1 MQQKPT
7 LQRFLAVSILGAL
20 LTILFVFVGAPI
32 LRVVRNVYGRT
43 MYWGAGV
50 VFAGA
55 VFGISTSVSFL
66 LAAIWVTVG
75 IYGEF
80 EEKGRASFGS
90 ALLSVGFGSM
100 LLLGTSYA
108 KEFNDSLKNFAQ
120 QMGNNMWPAQTSL
133 DLIQGLMPSILIL
146 VVVLSLAFALML
158 DRKVGALLGLRF
170 ERIASSMKL
179 YDFRLSDLMIW
190 VTMISFLLSFIQ
202 LKEVE
207 AFRVISLNVFII
219 MMGLYFLQGLAVTEV
234 ALLVWKVGP
243 IFKFLFYFLVVG
255 QLFFLLSFV
264 GIIDYWMDLRERIRR
279 FKSQSKST

>member
-1 MQQKPT
+1 
-7 LQRFLAVSILGAL
+7 VSILGAL
-20 LTILFVFVGAPI
+20 LTVLFVFVGAPI

-50 VFAGA
+50 VLAGA
-55 VFGISTSVSFL
+55 AYGLSTSVSFL
-66 LAAIWVTVG
+66 LMAIWVTIGV
-75 IYGEF
+75 YGEF

-90 ALLSVGFGSM
+90 ALLSVGFGSL

-108 KEFNDSLKNFAQ
+108 KEFNDSLKTFAQ
-120 QMGNNMWPAQTSL
+120 QMGNNMWPAQSSL
-133 DLIQGLMPSILIL
+133 EMIQGLMPSILIL

-158 DRKVGALLGLRF
+158 DRKVSALLGLRF
-170 ERIASSMKL
+170 ERIASAMKL

-190 VTMISFLLSFIQ
+190 VTMISFLLSFVQ

-234 ALLVWKVGP
+234 ALLVWKVSP

-279 FKSQSKST
+279 FKSRTKSS